1 MQYPDLELQLINSES
16 KFHETETKS
25 ERTSAGPQSTGT
37 ATCRQS
43 DTAELA
49 CRKMV
54 TPAGKMGRAMA
65 DASLVHANA
74 HCRTDTMNGG
84 AAGNIEEERDL
95 GVQGS
100 LKVTEH

>member
-1 MQYPDLELQLINSES
+1 
-16 KFHETETKS
+16 
-25 ERTSAGPQSTGT
+25 
-37 ATCRQS
+37 
-43 DTAELA
+43 
-49 CRKMV
+49 MV

-65 DASLVHANA
+65 DASLVHASA